1 MTETT
6 VSPTAVTDSKYA
18 SRKFIL
24 AVGALALGT
33 WMRFQGVL
41 SDEST
46 LSLMATAVLGYQ
58 GANVASEY
66 LGKKNP

>member
-1 MTETT
+1 MTE
-6 VSPTAVTDSKYA
+6 VTSTISESKYA

-24 AVGALALGT
+24 AIGALALGT

-41 SDEST
+41 SDDST
-46 LSLMATAVLGYQ
+46 LALMTTAVLGYT
-58 GANVASEY
+58 GSNVASAY

>member
-1 MTETT
+1 MNEP
-6 VSPTAVTDSKYA
+6 VSSTPVPDSKYA

-24 AVGALALGT
+24 ALLALALGT

-41 SDEST
+41 SDEAT

-58 GANVASEY
+58 GANVATAYFE
-66 LGKKNP
+66 GKKP